1 MQAQENYYH
10 TKNFK
15 VKGSEE
21 ELIIE
26 AHPTVIFQDADA
38 RPYTPSCIHP
48 ARSPL
53 PLSR

>member
-1 MQAQENYYH
+1 VQEYYYRI
-10 TKNFK
+10 KDPQR
-15 VKGSEE
+15 KGSEE
-21 ELIIE
+21 ELMIE
-26 AHPTVIFQDADA
+26 AHPTVICQDADA

>member
-1 MQAQENYYH
+1 MQVQEYYYAP
-10 TKNFK
+10 KIRS

-21 ELIIE
+21 GLMIE
-26 AHPTVIFQDADA
+26 AHPTVIFQVADA